1 MVAVKPDRALAE
13 WPRGPAQV
21 ERAPGLL
28 VLFMVLRTIYHPGSN
43 SDHRGRRLV
52 QPMGVRLMST
62 ERVEFSSSTGARL
75 SAHLERPSSGTPRG
89 WALFAHCFTCSHN
102 VRAALQIT
110 RALSKVGIG
119 VLRFDFTGLGESEGD
134 FADTNLSSNVDDI
147 LAATGYME
155 AQLEAPSLLV
165 GHSLGGAAVLLAASA
180 LDSVRAVATIGAPAD
195 SKHVLDHVASSR
207 EEIEA
212 VGEATVEVGGRP
224 FRVKKQFLNDLTA
237 TRMDSTV
244 AGLERAL
251 LIFHSPI
258 DEVVGIDNA
267 THLYQ
272 VARHPKSFVSLDTAD
287 HLLSDPED
295 SRYVAGLLSA
305 WADRY
310 LDKTG
315 EDLSDLVEKDRAV
328 TRTERG
334 TFFTDVVIRKHRL
347 AADEPKSFGGEDR
360 GPNPYEFLLAGLG
373 SCTSMTLQM
382 YAGRKGWPLDQAIV
396 RLCHRRLPAPQLD
409 TVGREIE
416 LVGDL
421 NDEQRERLMEIADRC
436 PVHRTLEAGVNIRS
450 KMLE

>member
-1 MVAVKPDRALAE
+1 
-13 WPRGPAQV
+13 
-21 ERAPGLL
+21 
-28 VLFMVLRTIYHPGSN
+28 
-43 SDHRGRRLV
+43 
-52 QPMGVRLMST
+52 MST
-62 ERVEFSSSTGARL
+62 ERVEFTSSTGGRL
-75 SAHLERPSSGTPRG
+75 SAQVERPSSGTPRG
-89 WALFAHCFTCSHN
+89 WALFAHCFSCSNN
-102 VRAALQIT
+102 VRAAEQVT
-110 RALSKVGIG
+110 RALTKLGFG
-119 VLRFDFTGLGESEGD
+119 VLRFDFTGLEENESD
-134 FADTNLSSNVDDI
+134 FADTNFPSGVDDI
-147 LAATGYME
+147 LAATRYME
-155 AQLEAPSLLV
+155 AALEAPSLLV
-165 GHSLGGAAVLLAASA
+165 GHSLGGAAVLQAASA

-195 SKHVLDHVASSR
+195 PKHVLEHVVSSR
-207 EEIEA
+207 EAVEA
-212 VGEATVEVGGRP
+212 VGEATVEIGGRP
-224 FRVKKQFLNDLTA
+224 FRVTKQFLNDLKA
-237 TRMDSTV
+237 TRMDSTM
-244 AGLERAL
+244 ASLERAL

-287 HLLSDPED
+287 HLLSDPKD

-310 LDKTG
+310 LDNSE

-347 AADEPKSFGGEDR
+347 AADEPKSFGGEDL
-360 GPNPYEFLLAGLG
+360 GPNPYEFLLGGLG

-409 TVGREIE
+409 TVDREIE

-436 PVHRTLEAGVNIRS
+436 PVHRTLEAGVDIRS